1 MTKRVLFLTV
11 MMAITCVLFAI
22 TFVWNIASYV
32 RTSYEV
38 YEGYVVDHTE
48 DGLIIEV
55 EVKVSP
61 EEMIAYEPGDPYTI
75 GGK

>member
-1 MTKRVLFLTV
+1 MKKRMFFLTV
-11 MMAITCVLFAI
+11 STIMMCLLFVAVL
-22 TFVWNIASYV
+22 VWGMVYSTRYC
-32 RTSYEV
+32 

-61 EEMIAYEPGDPYTI
+61 EEMITYEPGDPYTI